1 MMGPPGP
8 REEIQAAIAA
18 TGCVLRDDPI
28 RGGLACVDCPS
39 YRSRAEL
46 VDVLAW
52 RDARYD
58 GRIREL
64 ALEIASGVHFTGE
77 RLRDQIRLATAVQ
90 QAVAARVRYLGEAG
104 DIIQDAWTTWSRALG
119 DCDCQARLVLALLRA
134 LGLPADLIAFHKG
147 EQILH
152 VCAAWRGPRRRE
164 YLETTLGPLVQFGEH
179 PYAAKLRL
187 GAHDR
192 RDLA

>member
-58 GRIREL
+58 GRIR
-64 ALEIASGVHFTGE
+64 
-77 RLRDQIRLATAVQ
+77 QLATAIARGVRLDGDRIGEQARLCAAVQ
-90 QAVAARVRYLGEAG
+90 NAVASRVRYLGEAG
-104 DIIQDAWTTWSRALG
+104 DVIQDAWTTWETALG

-134 LGLPADLIAFHKG
+134 LGVPCDLIAFHRG
-147 EQILH
+147 ESILH
-152 VCAAWRGPRRRE
+152 VCAAWRAPQGRS
-164 YLETTLGPLVQFGEH
+164 YLETTLGPAVQLGEH
-179 PYAAKLRL
+179 PYLAKLRL
-187 GAHDR
+187 GANDR